1 MRYFEVASL
10 GGSLIFSAFF
20 AIVLWSWSQALMPR
34 RLGPW
39 CRRSSSFSRF
49 RRSWA
54 SDGFAT
60 LAKVLSISWGFV
72 ISLLKSWKLGPTVV
86 WIREL
91 MVIIP
96 FSIRLY
102 SSLAIL

>member
-20 AIVLWSWSQALMPR
+20 AIVLWSWSQASMPR
-34 RLGPW
+34 RLGP
-39 CRRSSSFSRF
+39 SSSFSRF

-60 LAKVLSISWGFV
+60 LAKVLSMSWGFV
-72 ISLLKSWKLGPTVV
+72 ISLMKSWKLGPTVTG
-86 WIREL
+86 
-91 MVIIP
+91 
-96 FSIRLY
+96 
-102 SSLAIL
+102 LALNYHLVFASGWKD